1 MGDLTYSGINGVCR
15 IKKVKR
21 KEVCGRK
28 REKWKRHKE
37 ERDIQRGKKEER
49 YG

>member
-1 MGDLTYSGINGVCR
+1 M
-15 IKKVKR
+15 KKVKR

-37 ERDIQRGKKEER
+37 ERDIKRGKKEER
-49 YG
+49 SG